1 MCQHWLQNVL
11 LLIACGP
18 VLKSAG
24 KLGPVTLLAFDWE
37 PPRDNSWVVGKP
49 EVILG
54 LDLFAGQAVNALL
67 FWVGY
72 RKLTHHPGRYL
83 IDIKIASRV

>member
-54 LDLFAGQAVNALL
+54 LDSLFSC
-67 FWVGY
+67 VG
-72 RKLTHHPGRYL
+72 LSETDPPPGPL
-83 IDIKIASRV
+83 PD